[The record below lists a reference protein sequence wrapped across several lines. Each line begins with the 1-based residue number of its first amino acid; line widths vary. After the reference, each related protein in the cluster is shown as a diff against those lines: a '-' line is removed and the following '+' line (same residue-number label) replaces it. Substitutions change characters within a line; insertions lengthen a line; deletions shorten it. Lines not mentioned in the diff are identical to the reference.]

1 MAVRQ
6 RPRGGSQARTLC
18 SPGAWDRPARHK
30 KNPLHLRLLRGGR
43 GHGPSRPP
51 PFASFRVS
59 ASCRHPPWIEQL
71 LTLLYSTLLLS
82 NNTHPHP
89 HTQMHTHTCTHMH
102 TYIHTRNTTHLH
114 KTMVP
119 SPSPISALSLYI
131 TYYKPFPRPGTR
143 ARDAGPSN

>member
-1 MAVRQ
+1 MLPWRL
-6 RPRGGSQARTLC
+6 G
-18 SPGAWDRPARHK
+18 PANPK
-30 KNPLHLRLLRGGR
+30 QKSPLHLRLLRGGR

-89 HTQMHTHTCTHMH
+89 HTHRCTHTHTHALTCTH
-102 TYIHTRNTTHLH
+102 TYTHNTTHLQ

-143 ARDAGPSN
+143 ARDIGPSN